1 LTLALQNM
9 WQNHRAEAAEDASYL
24 WAEFFLE
31 DCGAW
36 MRCPRRS
43 RAEAVTHGVLSGN
56 ASRLQAMLTP
66 RAAVP
71 GERLVSRAHDM
82 SKLCS
87 TRVLLL
93 SLHGEKRR
101 PRALASCR
109 RLTEQTERRGNSASP
124 HNGSDVKLRGQGPR
138 GYGSAARR
146 LPACEARD
154 AGGVTPR
161 SSR

>member
-9 WQNHRAEAAEDASYL
+9 WQNHRAEATDDASYL

-36 MRCPRRS
+36 MRCPCRS
-43 RAEAVTHGVLSGN
+43 RAEAVTHGVLSGT
-56 ASRLQAMLTP
+56 ASRPLTMLIP

-109 RLTEQTERRGNSASP
+109 RLTEQTERRGDSASP
-124 HNGSDVKLRGQGPR
+124 HNGLEVHLRGRGPR
-138 GYGSAARR
+138 AEAEAAHGVH
-146 LPACEARD
+146 ACESRD
-154 AGGVTPR
+154 AGRAPPCCF
-161 SSR
+161 